1 MQHTRE
7 LMSHCYY
14 MALLNTD

>member
-1 MQHTRE
+1 MQHNHE
-7 LMSHCYY
+7 LMSHYYY